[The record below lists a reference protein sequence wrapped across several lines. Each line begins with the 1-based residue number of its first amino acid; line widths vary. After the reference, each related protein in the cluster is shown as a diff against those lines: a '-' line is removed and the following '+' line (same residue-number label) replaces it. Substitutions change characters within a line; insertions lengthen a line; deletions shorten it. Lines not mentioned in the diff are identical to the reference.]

1 MVSLGDDRLRLHQ
14 LCSDAQQCVDIRQQW
29 QCGWSTMAAM
39 CMGGRQRRQCGWSI
53 VWAVWVVD
61 SGCSVG
67 GPLQWPFWWSVL
79 VAVWW
84 STVVAIFVRGRLWSM
99 CRWQIVVA
107 IGQWSIRPTQPLL
120 HLLIHSLINSSI
132 QSSCRLIQRRVIP
145 ANKFELCPWLEAYR
159 SNHLVTTGFLSNSGG
174 PMTISNGATF

>member
-29 QCGWSTMAAM
+29 QCGWSTMVAM

-84 STVVAIFVRGRLWSM
+84 STACSGCICAWS
-99 CRWQIVVA
+99 IVVNVQVVDRGGYR
-107 IGQWSIRPTQPLL
+107 IVVHSSNHPPSHSSIYLFIRS
-120 HLLIHSLINSSI
+120 LIHPFSH
-132 QSSCRLIQRRVIP
+132 P
-145 ANKFELCPWLEAYR
+145 AYLFSA
-159 SNHLVTTGFLSNSGG
+159 
-174 PMTISNGATF
+174 A